1 MNRPGSRNRK
11 PRRFF
16 YVVLLF
22 YRIILVGVFRM
33 DNDGVQ
39 STLYNKAIKNDSI
52 ESFRTE
58 KAAYPLKLEEKS

>member
-1 MNRPGSRNRK
+1 
-11 PRRFF
+11 
-16 YVVLLF
+16 
-22 YRIILVGVFRM
+22 M

>member
-1 MNRPGSRNRK
+1 
-11 PRRFF
+11 
-16 YVVLLF
+16 
-22 YRIILVGVFRM
+22 M

-58 KAAYPLKLEEKS
+58 KVMHPLRWEEKP